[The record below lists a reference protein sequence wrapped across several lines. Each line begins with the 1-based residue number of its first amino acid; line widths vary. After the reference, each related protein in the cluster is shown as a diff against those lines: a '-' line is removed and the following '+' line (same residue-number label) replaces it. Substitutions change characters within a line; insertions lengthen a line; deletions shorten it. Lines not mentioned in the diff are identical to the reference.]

1 MAKFRRREVLNEKQ
15 REWQTIC
22 FSAYDSD
29 EGMRCAEESFGSQRK
44 FEKNGGYRHKRGC
57 GEGWDS
63 SLVKRDNSDNKVTID
78 PIEAGYNTV
87 YLWAVVEKAKS
98 FDVDKL
104 KKAAD
109 SLKKYG
115 TQVIW

>member
-1 MAKFRRREVLNEKQ
+1 M
-15 REWQTIC
+15 
-22 FSAYDSD
+22 
-29 EGMRCAEESFGSQRK
+29 
-44 FEKNGGYRHKRGC
+44 
-57 GEGWDS
+57 
-63 SLVKRDNSDNKVTID
+63 TID